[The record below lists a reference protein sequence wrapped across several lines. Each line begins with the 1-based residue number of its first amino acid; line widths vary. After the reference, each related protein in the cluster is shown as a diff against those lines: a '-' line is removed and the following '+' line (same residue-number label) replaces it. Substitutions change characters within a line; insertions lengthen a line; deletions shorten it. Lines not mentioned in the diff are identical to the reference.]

1 MRAIRWHA
9 AKRPGL
15 GGEFVAE
22 VEDAVRRALH
32 APETGSPH
40 LFGTRRMQVRRFHY
54 DLVYVPRESVILI
67 VAVAHQRRK
76 PGYWRRRLKE
86 IE

>member
-9 AKRPGL
+9 AQRPGL
-15 GGEFVAE
+15 GDEFVSE
-22 VEDAVRRALH
+22 VEEAVQRARE

-40 LFGTRRMQVRRFHY
+40 LYGTRRMLVERFHY
-54 DLVYVPRESVILI
+54 DVVFLVREPLVLV

-76 PGYWRRRLKE
+76 PGYWRRRLKD
-86 IE
+86 I